1 LPWLRKPPRALIRD
15 NPILILDEPTAALD
29 AESEELVIEAL
40 ERLMKGRTVITVA
53 HRLSTLRDTDK
64 IVVIKD
70 GIVIEK
76 GPHQE
81 LLAPRWC
88 LCRFT
93 PVAVRRA
100 LRPASPRLLT
110 PTLPEVSALF
120 GEPRSLRRD

>member
-1 LPWLRKPPRALIRD
+1 MRPQSRSFGQPIRD
-15 NPILILDEPTAALD
+15 NPILVLDEPTAALD

-81 LLAPRWC
+81 LLA
-88 LCRFT
+88 LDG
-93 PVAVRRA
+93 VYAG
-100 LRPASPRLLT
+100 LHRLQ
-110 PTLPEVSALF
+110 F
-120 GEPRSLRRD
+120 GEH

>member
-1 LPWLRKPPRALIRD
+1 LSGGQRQRIDIARALIRD

-53 HRLSTLRDTDK
+53 HRLSTLRDTEK

-81 LLAPRWC
+81 LLA
-88 LCRFT
+88 LDG
-93 PVAVRRA
+93 VYAG
-100 LRPASPRLLT
+100 LHRLQ
-110 PTLPEVSALF
+110 F
-120 GEPRSLRRD
+120 GEH